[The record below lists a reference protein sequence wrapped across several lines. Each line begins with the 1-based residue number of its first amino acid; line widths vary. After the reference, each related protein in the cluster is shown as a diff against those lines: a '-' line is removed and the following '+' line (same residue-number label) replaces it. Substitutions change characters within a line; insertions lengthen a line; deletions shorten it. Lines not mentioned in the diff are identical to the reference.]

1 MKKYINTSNYY
12 LSTTT
17 STIPSVIA
25 NKNEWHFDVS
35 DITVDGVTLPLK
47 GYYWVDVDFGD
58 VSKRE
63 IFRVYK
69 REWYRLFFDDR
80 ISPSWAVAHASGAS
94 VGLRDF
100 SQLLNSLST
109 NTDNFWE
116 VEQTGPLSI
125 LVRGWVVYHTSNM
138 NAEEGKIV
146 VDDLSFDN
154 LATNST
160 IYIVLEYDETPGI
173 WWTFATKSDTLLKES
188 GQYPIAKIITWS
200 SSINT
205 DLWIID
211 LRPTV
216 IGVGNM
222 RAEVYDPDWLAEW
235 QTTKDVF
242 DMDNMKQSTDW
253 EHLFVNQA
261 QVDLRNSYQ
270 EDKQD
275 KLISWENIVTISGKS
290 IIDPSVWPNGN
301 VSLDTVLT
309 CWWSVDYTEYW
320 AEEFNDWTNLPLS
333 DNSFLVL
340 TDSGTVL
347 FEWEWERDYQYN
359 SETHTITFNSPLA
372 SNERAII
379 WTMYNNSSSSVWI
392 WDWHITIKWWDG
404 EWQQKTFH
412 VNQDEDDIIDIWEAA
427 NDSTITIK
435 QWWIEDQ
442 EFTTNQETD
451 SNINLQWII
460 DVTQEEYD
468 DLPESKLTDNNWYFI
483 YEE

>member
-17 STIPSVIA
+17 STIPSSIV
-25 NKNEWHFDVS
+25 NKSEWHFDVS

-69 REWYRLFFDDR
+69 REGYRLFFDDR

-116 VEQTGPLSI
+116 VEKVWDLEI
-125 LVRGWVVYHTSNM
+125 LVRGWEVYSTSNM
-138 NAEEGKIV
+138 NAKTGKIHL
-146 VDDLSFDN
+146 DDTTFDSSDISI
-154 LATNST
+154 NSEL
-160 IYIVLEYDETPGI
+160 YLVLEYDELS
-173 WWTFATKSDTLLKES
+173 WWGFAIKTEQLLTDEY
-188 GQYPIAKIITWS
+188 QYPLAKIVTWATNIS
-200 SSINT
+200 EIT
-205 DLWIID
+205 DLRATIVWQ
-211 LRPTV
+211 
-216 IGVGNM
+216 GNM
-222 RAEVYDPDWLAEW
+222 RREVYDPDWIAD
-235 QTTKDVF
+235 DVF
-242 DMDNMKQSTDW
+242 DMDNMKQWDERLWVTP
-253 EHLFVNQA
+253 A
-261 QVDLRNSYQ
+261 QIALWNSYQ
-270 EDKQD
+270 ESKQA

-309 CWWSVDYTEYW
+309 CGWSVDYTEYW
-320 AEEFNDWTNLPLS
+320 AETFNDWTNLPLS
-333 DNSFLVL
+333 DNSFLVM

-347 FEWEWERDYQYN
+347 FEWESERDYQYN

-379 WTMYNNSSSSVWI
+379 WTMYNNSWSVTWI

-404 EWQQKTFH
+404 VWQQKTFS
-412 VNQDEDDIIDIWEAA
+412 VNQDEDDTIDIWEAA
-427 NDSTITIK
+427 NNSTITFA
-435 QWWIEDQ
+435 QWDLEDQ
-442 EFTTNQETD
+442 SITLNQ
-451 SNINLQWII
+451 SNDKTIQLQWII

-468 DLPESKLTDNNWYFI
+468 ELDESKLTDNNWYFI